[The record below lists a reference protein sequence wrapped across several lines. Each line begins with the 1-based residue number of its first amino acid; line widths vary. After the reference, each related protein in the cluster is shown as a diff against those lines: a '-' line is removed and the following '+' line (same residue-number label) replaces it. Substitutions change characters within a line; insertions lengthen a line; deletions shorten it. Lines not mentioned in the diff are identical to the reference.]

1 MHRPHRDQAK
11 MNATGQMPAM
21 NETDSAP
28 TELLPT
34 STTSPPLFDQGGEE
48 SNPRYW
54 NGILVL
60 VFMLANVVGNGLVIS
75 VYFFSIKK
83 NLFSFYVVV
92 LAVLN
97 LVTAFTTMLF
107 DVIVKT
113 TVLDAEDIVMVSM
126 CKFSH
131 FQVYTNHMLCGFIL
145 TLIAHQRYKKV
156 CQPHEA
162 SIKINKAACL
172 LLCAGALFAFICL
185 PSLVVH
191 STQRIQL
198 KYGDQVVRVVICRIA
213 KKYDHS
219 AIQAVLSSLLTI
231 AFVVVLLVTVTY
243 YVHITRALRNI
254 DLPFGE
260 RVATPVKSDS
270 SPQRKEDLPEQ
281 PPGPVQEW
289 KVPASESSYSI
300 SQHTFR
306 IFVVVTIVFTISY
319 VPHLAVLAL
328 LNIYHMDTEVMTSMK
343 RFFLELAY
351 NSPYISTVSNP
362 VIYGFAREEFRQQC
376 LQLITLQKYRARR
389 SYF

>member
-1 MHRPHRDQAK
+1 M
-11 MNATGQMPAM
+11 
-21 NETDSAP
+21 
-28 TELLPT
+28 
-34 STTSPPLFDQGGEE
+34 
-48 SNPRYW
+48 
-54 NGILVL
+54 
-60 VFMLANVVGNGLVIS
+60 
-75 VYFFSIKK
+75 
-83 NLFSFYVVV
+83 
-92 LAVLN
+92 
-97 LVTAFTTMLF
+97 
-107 DVIVKT
+107 
-113 TVLDAEDIVMVSM
+113 
-126 CKFSH
+126 
-131 FQVYTNHMLCGFIL
+131 
-145 TLIAHQRYKKV
+145 
-156 CQPHEA
+156 
-162 SIKINKAACL
+162 
-172 LLCAGALFAFICL
+172 
-185 PSLVVH
+185 VH

-254 DLPFGE
+254 DLPFSE